1 MSIPMLLPEP
11 VSVEV
16 REGQFVLAPDT
27 VIVAEGAARDVAA
40 LCHSWVSPATGLDL
54 PIVPIVPDDTRP
66 ALVFQL
72 DAALSGLGAEGYTLA
87 ATSRRVWMRAMH
99 PSGLFYALQTL
110 RQLLP
115 PEIFRSELV
124 RGVNWTMPCVEIS
137 DSPRFG
143 WRGAMLDSARHFLPK
158 DFVLR
163 FIDLLALHKLNTF
176 HWHLCDDQGWRLE
189 IKAYPRLTEVGAWR
203 EETLVGRLRDERAMV
218 FDGTPHGGYFTQDDV
233 REIVAYA
240 QSQHVTVV
248 PEIEMPG
255 HAQAAIAAY
264 PELGNTGD
272 PVAVRTYWGI
282 SEIVYNVAESTFGF
296 LQTVLDE
303 VLSLFPGSFIHIG
316 GDEVPK
322 AQWQASPAAQ
332 ARMRELGLRD
342 EDELQS
348 YFIRRMDAFLTS
360 RGRRLIGWDEILEG
374 GLAENAAVMSW
385 RGVAGGVAAATAGHD
400 VVMAPVTHTYLD
412 HYQSEDRDREPVA
425 IGGYLPLET
434 VYAFDPHCPELSEA
448 AFRHILGAQ
457 AQLWTE
463 HIPTPEHAETMLFP
477 RLCAFSEVVWTPPER
492 KDYTQF
498 LARLHQHLRRLDE
511 LGVNYRGR
519 R

>member
-11 VSVEV
+11 VSVDV
-16 REGQFVLAPDT
+16 REGRFVLAPDT
-27 VIVAEGAARDVAA
+27 VMAAGGAAREVAA
-40 LCHSWVSPATGLDL
+40 LCRAWLSPATGLEL
-54 PIVPIVPDDTRP
+54 PLVPSIPGDAHP

-72 DAALSGLGAEGYTLA
+72 DAALSNLGAEGYALS
-87 ATSRRVWMRAMH
+87 ATPRRVVVRALQ
-99 PSGLFYALQTL
+99 PAGLFYGAQTL

-115 PEIFRSELV
+115 PEIFGSAPVPGMEWSL
-124 RGVNWTMPCVEIS
+124 PCVEIS
-137 DSPRFG
+137 DFPRFG
-143 WRGAMLDSARHFLPK
+143 WRGAMLDCVRHFMPK
-158 DFVLR
+158 EFVLR

-176 HWHLCDDQGWRLE
+176 HWHLSDDQGWRLE

-203 EETLVGRLRDERAMV
+203 KETLVGHLGDERDMV
-218 FDGTPHGGYFTQDDV
+218 FDGVPHGGFYTHDDV

-240 QSQHVTVV
+240 QARHVTIV

-272 PVAVRTYWGI
+272 PVAVRPYWGI
-282 SEIVYNVAESTFGF
+282 SETIYNVAESTFNF

-303 VLSLFPGSFIHIG
+303 VLSLFPGPFIHVG
-316 GDEVPK
+316 GDEAPK
-322 AQWQASPAAQ
+322 VQWRASPAAQ

-342 EDELQS
+342 EDALQS

-400 VVMAPVTHTYLD
+400 VVMAPNTHTYFD
-412 HYQSEDRDREPVA
+412 YYQSEDRSREPLA
-425 IGGYLPLET
+425 IGGYVPLET
-434 VYAFDPHCPELSEA
+434 VYAFDPFCPGLDATA
-448 AFRHILGAQ
+448 ARHILGAQ

-463 HIPTPEHAETMLFP
+463 YVPTPEHAETMLFP
-477 RLCAFSEVVWTPPER
+477 RLCALAEVAWTHPSR
-492 KDYTQF
+492 KNYAGF
-498 LARLHQHLRRLDE
+498 LTRLRRHLCRLDG
-511 LGVNYRGR
+511 LGVNYHGR